1 MHDSDLNP
9 FIKDGVVHAAASMFP
24 VELIKN
30 SAGRSP
36 VRLMILFNHENNSW
50 WVAAWASSPYSGN
63 PERVLLAEIITA
75 DVITVSRIEL
85 TLEDSVKVIAIPS
98 RGGCCGNRLKS
109 WNPFGDGVILAHRP
123 YHS

>member
-1 MHDSDLNP
+1 MVSQVPDLDE
-9 FIKDGVVHAAASMFP
+9 FVKDGTVQAAASMFP

-36 VRLMILFNHENNSW
+36 VRFMILFNHNSNSW
-50 WVAAWASSPYSGN
+50 WATAWVSSPYTGS
-63 PERVLLAEIITA
+63 PERILLDEIVTT

-85 TLEDSVKVIAIPS
+85 TLVDDVKVIAVPS

-109 WNPFGDGVILAHRP
+109 
-123 YHS
+123 